1 MDNYFVE
8 GAIVK
13 NRIKITLISKRKI
26 VKIEKEKDTENNHIK
41 ILFKLKKDSDGY
53 PPVDWESIWATQIN
67 YNNCIINNLP
77 FYIYDL
83 SFGDTISFNKLNDEF
98 YFDKLINKSSYSLI
112 RVYCKNKDVMEK
124 LKLELE
130 LQKCKW
136 EYSNT
141 FSLASIAI
149 PKDVFLK
156 DVEIVI
162 SKYKNYDFIEYE
174 IACNRE

>member
-1 MDNYFVE
+1 
-8 GAIVK
+8 
-13 NRIKITLISKRKI
+13 
-26 VKIEKEKDTENNHIK
+26 
-41 ILFKLKKDSDGY
+41 
-53 PPVDWESIWATQIN
+53 
-67 YNNCIINNLP
+67 
-77 FYIYDL
+77 
-83 SFGDTISFNKLNDEF
+83 
-98 YFDKLINKSSYSLI
+98 
-112 RVYCKNKDVMEK
+112 MEK

>member
-1 MDNYFVE
+1 MEN
-8 GAIVK
+8 
-13 NRIKITLISKRKI
+13 NRIKIIFKL
-26 VKIEKEKDTENNHIK
+26 EKDAE
-41 ILFKLKKDSDGY
+41 GY
-53 PPVDWESIWATQIN
+53 PPVDWETLWGIILSD
-67 YNNCIINNLP
+67 NNCIVDNMP

-83 SFGDTISFNKLNDEF
+83 SFGDTISFKKVDDEF

-112 RVYCKNKDVMEK
+112 RVFCKNKNVMEK

-130 LQKCKW
+130 AHNCKW

-149 PKDVFLK
+149 PKDIILK
-156 DVEIVI
+156 DIEKII
-162 SKYKNYDFIEYE
+162 SKHKEFEFIEYE